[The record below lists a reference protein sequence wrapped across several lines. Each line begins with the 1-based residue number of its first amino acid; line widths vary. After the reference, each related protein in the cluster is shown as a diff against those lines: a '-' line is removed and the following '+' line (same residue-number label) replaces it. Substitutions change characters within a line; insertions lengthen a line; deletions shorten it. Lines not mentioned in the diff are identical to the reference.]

1 MYSKTKGENNM
12 SIKDEMYTNITQ
24 TLGKLDGINKD
35 GIYITIDGKQYNIK
49 VTEKKKPVI
58 FEGME
63 TATETTISMS
73 KAEVLSAIPI
83 IQSSVNEILEACKG
97 E

>member
-1 MYSKTKGENNM
+1 MYSKNKGENNM
-12 SIKDEMYTNITQ
+12 SIKDEIYTNITQ

-63 TATETTISMS
+63 TTTTVSIS
-73 KAEVLSAIPI
+73 KAEVLSAIPT
-83 IQSSVNEILEACKG
+83 IQSSIDEILEACKG

>member
-1 MYSKTKGENNM
+1 M
-12 SIKDEMYTNITQ
+12 SIKDEIYTNITQ

-49 VTEKKKPVI
+49 VTEKKKPVL

-63 TATETTISMS
+63 IATETIVSIS
-73 KAEVLSAIPI
+73 KAEVLSAIPT
-83 IQSSVNEILEACKG
+83 IQSSIDEILETCKG

>member
-1 MYSKTKGENNM
+1 M
-12 SIKDEMYTNITQ
+12 SIKDEIYTNITQ

-49 VTEKKKPVI
+49 VTEKKKPVM

-63 TATETTISMS
+63 TTIAITMS
-73 KAEVLSAIPI
+73 KAEVLSAIPT
-83 IQSSVNEILEACKG
+83 IQASIDDILEACKG

>member
-1 MYSKTKGENNM
+1 MYSKNKGENNM
-12 SIKDEMYTNITQ
+12 SIKDEIYTNITQ

-49 VTEKKKPVI
+49 VTEKKKPVL

-63 TATETTISMS
+63 TATATTTMS
-73 KAEVLSAIPI
+73 KAEVLSAIPT
-83 IQSSVNEILEACKG
+83 IQSSIDEILEACKG